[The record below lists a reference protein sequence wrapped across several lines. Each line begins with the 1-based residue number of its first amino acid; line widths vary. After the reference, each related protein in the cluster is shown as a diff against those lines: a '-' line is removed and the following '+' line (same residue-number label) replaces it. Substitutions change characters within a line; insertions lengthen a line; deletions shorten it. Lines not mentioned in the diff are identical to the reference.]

1 MRRRGAA
8 ADGCGRA
15 AVLAQSVLRLCDA
28 VAPRARH
35 TMEVTM
41 VAFTRPLTRPT
52 GYPAFG
58 GARRRA
64 RGGGGRLGDHDGVV
78 RGGAE
83 EAEGAREVRGRLPLL
98 VLAPELLPVPEERG
112 GELLAQLR
120 VLREELVRGL
130 RERGGPDVRAAVRAA
145 AVREPRRGRFEGY
158 SVQNTSSK

>member
-1 MRRRGAA
+1 M
-8 ADGCGRA
+8 
-15 AVLAQSVLRLCDA
+15 
-28 VAPRARH
+28 APG
-35 TMEVTM
+35 
-41 VAFTRPLTRPT
+41 L
-52 GYPAFG
+52 
-58 GARRRA
+58 RRRA
-64 RGGGGRLGDHDGVV
+64 AAGSRRGGRLGDHDGVV

-145 AVREPRRGRFEGY
+145 AVREPRRAQNLGRKRVIQVLFNM
-158 SVQNTSSK
+158 SVPRERVPEKAYMLRDRSER